1 MDGPTA
7 TSAGVL
13 RPEGLARTAQ
23 LHRADPHPALTHW
36 VENYWTLQW
45 DLPPDAA
52 YESHTL
58 PHPACNL
65 SVELG
70 STRPEVGAD
79 PVVITGVVT
88 GRFEVSVHGRGSVT
102 AAKFR
107 PGGLVALVGGTASDW
122 RDRVVPARSVLPADI
137 CDRLA
142 SLTLDT
148 DRSAALALLERSL
161 FTLSRAAT
169 ADQSYDTLLAVVSD
183 MLGDRTLA
191 QVAQVEA
198 RHGLST
204 RTLQRLFA
212 RYVGVGPKWVLARYR
227 IHDAVTE
234 LDAGYTGSLAALAA
248 SLGWYDQAHFVRDF
262 TRLVGQPP
270 DSYRRRLRGV
280 VT

>member
-1 MDGPTA
+1 MRHVDPPTA

-13 RPEGLARTAQ
+13 RPEGLARTTQ
-23 LHRADPHPALTHW
+23 LQRAEPHPALAHW

-45 DLPPDAA
+45 DLPPGVSYD
-52 YESHTL
+52 SHTL

-70 STRPEVGAD
+70 QTRPEVGSD
-79 PVVITGVVT
+79 HVGVTGVVN
-88 GRFEVSVHGRGSVT
+88 GRFEVSVRGRGAVI

-107 PGGLVALVGGTASDW
+107 PGGLVALAGGTASDW
-122 RDRVVPARSVLPADI
+122 RDRVVPGRAVLPQRT
-137 CDRLA
+137 CELLA
-142 SLTLDT
+142 PVTLDT
-148 DRSAALALLERSL
+148 GRSDALALLERSI
-161 FTLSRAAT
+161 FELSRAA
-169 ADQSYDTLLAVVSD
+169 ARDPAYETLLAVVSD
-183 MLGDRTLA
+183 MLADRTLQ

-198 RHGLST
+198 RHGLSA

-234 LDAGYTGSLAALAA
+234 LDAGYTGPLADLAA

-262 TRLVGQPP
+262 ARLVGEPP
-270 DSYRRRLRGV
+270 DSYRRRTRG
-280 VT
+280 